1 MVAFR
6 GTHLFQRRARLERK
20 EHCYSA
26 EGRIATASG
35 AQAMKY
41 DAGSCEIRNLAPLY
55 PTRRQGILCPETS
68 TRNTIE
74 RRFNTVSQSKTVRT
88 MRGIQQPLLFPASAP
103 GPAVRQE
110 TKGVVYTK
118 RWVVEL
124 LLDLAGYRP
133 ENNLVDATAVE
144 PAAGEGAFLG
154 PMIERLLDSCRQFGR
169 HLSECRDSLIAF
181 ELDDESA
188 GRARTLAADILLR
201 NGVKRALAEDLGKAW
216 IRTGDYLF
224 EAISMEADFVVG
236 NPPYVR
242 LEDIP
247 EQTAMLY
254 RDAYPTMRGRADLYI
269 AFFEAGLRQLKD
281 GGICAFICADRWMRN
296 QYGGEL
302 RKLATSRFSVDVVIE
317 MHNADAFHD
326 EVDAYPAITVIR
338 RQTQGTTVVA
348 CAGPDAGDVGAQT
361 LSAILLATARREPLA
376 LPRGLSTA
384 LVDTWFKGSGPWPC
398 HSPGQ
403 LALLRYLEE
412 HFPVLESYAKVGIG
426 VATGNDSVFIT
437 KDTGLVE
444 RSRLLKLALASD
456 IWEGTMKWSG
466 HYLIDPWNGDGL
478 VMLDK
483 YPRLQGYFEKHGAA
497 LRNRHT
503 AAKNVRG
510 WYKTIDRVTH
520 ALREKPKLYIADIKN
535 LLDPVL
541 DNGETYPHHNLYF
554 IQSDD
559 WDLEILGGLLMSTIG
574 QFFIESYGVRMRGG
588 YLRFQA
594 QYLRR
599 IRVPDPK
606 HISEIQAA
614 KLKEAFRKRDR
625 NCATRV
631 ALEVYGID
639 EHEMETA
646 LGH

>member
-1 MVAFR
+1 M
-6 GTHLFQRRARLERK
+6 
-20 EHCYSA
+20 
-26 EGRIATASG
+26 
-35 AQAMKY
+35 
-41 DAGSCEIRNLAPLY
+41 
-55 PTRRQGILCPETS
+55 
-68 TRNTIE
+68 
-74 RRFNTVSQSKTVRT
+74 SQSQTVRT
-88 MRGIQQPLLFPASAP
+88 TRGIQQPLLFPVNAP
-103 GPAVRQE
+103 QPAGPLE

-124 LLDLAGYRP
+124 LLDLAGYRS
-133 ENNLVDATAVE
+133 EKDLVDATAVE

-154 PMIERLLDSCRQFGR
+154 PMIERLMESCRRSGR
-169 HLSECRDSLIAF
+169 HLSECTDSLIAF
-181 ELDDESA
+181 ELDDESV
-188 GRARTLAADILLR
+188 GRARALALDILLR
-201 NGVKRALAEDLGKAW
+201 NGVKRALAETLAKAW

-224 EAISMEADFVVG
+224 EAVSMEADFVIG

-247 EQTAMLY
+247 EETATLY
-254 RDAYPTMRGRADLYI
+254 RDAYPTMRGRADLYV
-269 AFFEAGLRQLKD
+269 AFFEAGLRQLKES
-281 GGICAFICADRWMRN
+281 GVCAFICADRWMRN

-302 RKLATSRFSVDVVIE
+302 RELVTSGFSVDVVIE
-317 MHNADAFHD
+317 MHNANAFHD

-338 RQTQGTTVVA
+338 RRSQGATVVA
-348 CAGPDAGDVGAQT
+348 CAGPDAGSVGSQT
-361 LSAILLATARREPLA
+361 LSATLLATARREPLA
-376 LPRGLSTA
+376 LPSGLRTA
-384 LVDTWFKGSGPWPC
+384 LVDTWFKGADPWPC

-403 LALLRYLEE
+403 LALLRHLEE

-437 KDTGLVE
+437 KDAGLVE
-444 RSRLLKLALASD
+444 RSRLLKLAVVSD
-456 IWEGTMKWSG
+456 LWQGTMKWSG
-466 HYLIDPWNGDGL
+466 HYLIDPWNGEGL
-478 VMLDK
+478 VKLEK
-483 YPRLQGYFEKHGAA
+483 YPRLQAYFEKHGAA
-497 LRNRHT
+497 LKKRHT

-520 ALREKPKLYIADIKN
+520 ALTGKPKLYIADIKN

-554 IQSDD
+554 IQSNE
-559 WDLEILGGLLMSTIG
+559 WDLEVLGGLLMSAVG
-574 QFFIESYGVRMRGG
+574 QFFVESYGVRMRGG

-606 HISEIQAA
+606 SISEIQAA
-614 KLKEAFRKRDR
+614 ELKEAFRKRDR
-625 NCATRV
+625 ECATRV
-631 ALEVYGID
+631 ALQVYGID